1 LPGNETMLN
10 VIQKYITHK
19 IQKTLQLVKG
29 ITQNFLLYYDIRT
42 GF

>member
-1 LPGNETMLN
+1 MLS
-10 VIQKYITHK
+10 VTQKHITYK
-19 IQKTLQLVKG
+19 IQKTLQLVTG